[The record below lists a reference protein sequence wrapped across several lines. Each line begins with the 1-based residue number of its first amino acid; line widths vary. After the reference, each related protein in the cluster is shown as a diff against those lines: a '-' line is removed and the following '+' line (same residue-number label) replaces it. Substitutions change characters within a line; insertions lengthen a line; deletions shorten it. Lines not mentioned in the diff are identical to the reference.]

1 MLDAKSDQHPQAHQ
15 LGWHGSRWTLK
26 TISTWRSEMSWLWRG
41 NPGSL
46 RGWTSGTTSLATRT
60 EWKLNKL
67 LHTLNHSLNNSFSC
81 LSAGLLLI
89 LECQQLKTIDGNN
102 ILDCLSKETNN
113 SKCKTCSG
121 SHWEKKKF
129 FSSILWNYFKKELF
143 ELRWKLQRSKRKG
156 NPLMPILSRIFPQK
170 LLKSKNIWEFLSC
183 GGERIHHS
191 FTKQW

>member
-1 MLDAKSDQHPQAHQ
+1 MLDAKSDQPPQAHH
-15 LGWHGSRWTLK
+15 LGWHGSQWSLK
-26 TISTWRSEMSWLWRG
+26 TISTWRLEISWSWRG

-46 RGWTSGTTSLATRT
+46 RGWISGTTSLATRT

-89 LECQQLKTIDGNN
+89 LECQQLRTIDGNN

-121 SHWEKKKF
+121 AHWEKKF
-129 FSSILWNYFKKELF
+129 FSSVLWNYFKKELF
-143 ELRWKLQRSKRKG
+143 ERTALEASEIKEKG
-156 NPLMPILSRIFPQK
+156 
-170 LLKSKNIWEFLSC
+170 KSFDANFKSHLPSETP
-183 GGERIHHS
+183 EM
-191 FTKQW
+191 